1 MQDTTPRAHV
11 SLHIRQAD
19 GSMQEV
25 ARHDFPAT
33 SSQQRDAALL
43 AELNAERAARKP
55 RRSAGL
61 RRSRLRRLFAAAARI
76 LRALGACFATL
87 LLCYFI
93 GGGVMAIVR
102 GTLAIICTIFNI

>member
-11 SLHIRQAD
+11 SLHVRQAD

-33 SSQQRDAALL
+33 SSQQRDAVLL

-55 RRSAGL
+55 R

-76 LRALGACFATL
+76 LRALGTCLATL